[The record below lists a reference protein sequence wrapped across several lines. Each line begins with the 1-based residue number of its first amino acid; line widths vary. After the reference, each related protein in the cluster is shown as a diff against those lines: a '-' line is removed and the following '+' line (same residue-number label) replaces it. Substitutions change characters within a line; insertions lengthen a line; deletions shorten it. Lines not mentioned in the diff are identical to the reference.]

1 VALKPKKK
9 GFVIVQQMIKSA
21 GKFLTI
27 LVIAI
32 GSCFPQLSAQ
42 EYVGGLLSEN
52 TVFSPALN
60 PYIVVEPIIVPE
72 GITLTIEPGTN
83 LSFMISSSIEVD
95 GGTLI
100 ARGLPALPVT
110 MMAQTDKKWDGIN
123 FSVSKTILD
132 EDGNYLSGSIL
143 EYISVN
149 MTTTGLVLSDTALI
163 FAQHLNI
170 TNSDFGVYLQSGST
184 LHLFNSTID
193 QCSFGMYIKNSGS
206 NIIDNCSVTNC
217 DIGIFFPSNNTSRH
231 NRFTNNNLSY
241 HRNIALFMSIGQSNI
256 QYNLIQGNTVAYNNI
271 GLHIG
276 NGGFNDQGFNVI
288 SSNIVQHNDIG
299 IKLSQDTDTL
309 KANLVESNVTGV
321 LLTKASNNYLI
332 NNIIQNNSD
341 WGLTLTDG
349 SSNNYFSTNGLYSN
363 NKGVKVTH
371 KDFKYSTG
379 NAFTLNLLFDNL
391 HETFLFE
398 AGPQQPLSLNSI
410 ISNHD
415 SLVFVNHFESD
426 IFAQNNWW
434 GTTDTTRIDSLIY
447 DFHDQEVY
455 GEVFYKPMLGS
466 PDPQSP
472 ISMPKMV
479 VKRLAGNH
487 ILVDWINNTEPD
499 LAGYKVYYGEAGAGG
514 FNGFVDVGADTTYV
528 FDDLSLSDP
537 IAVTAYDMNADG
549 YSDQPEG
556 HESVYSYAMAG
567 PYAGED
573 TSVCQGESIILSSAT
588 TLFDLNL
595 QWTTSGDGT
604 FNNPAL
610 LNAVYMPGQND
621 ILTGSVILTLSQ
633 TAEGLELTDELEL
646 RISGIPFVYAGS
658 DTTITR
664 QNDYSTITA
673 NAINYSGIYWTT
685 SGDGVFADPNE
696 INTQYQPGSNDIL
709 TGAVQLILE
718 LQSDCGN
725 LSDTMFLAIIPSFN
739 ISGQVHKGDA
749 VVPGGVVVAIRNGA
763 AGPKAVSTVNTL
775 PDGTFNF
782 TNLINGNY
790 FLYALND
797 PQSNPGWV
805 PSYYAANYHW
815 QNAYLLPLETDV
827 FDVDIDLLPLSN
839 QLPSGTGSIGGFFN
853 YLGRSDDEDS
863 IYNKPWFPGTFFQF
877 GQNAGIPAA
886 NHVVLLM
893 NTELNRIFYW
903 ALTASDGSFQFDNL
917 PFGSYCLLGEKAGYV
932 NNLSPVIT
940 LSPTNGEVNGVLLM
954 VNLKN
959 IDVIIPDEEI
969 LPFTKAI
976 LYPNPGNDKVWINPQ
991 LASPDDAVE
1000 LCFYTTDGKLVK
1012 RYKTSE
1018 GLPDGTGQIDIR
1030 DLEAGL
1036 YLVTLSIG
1044 NQLFSTVKLSVIH

>member
-1 VALKPKKK
+1 
-9 GFVIVQQMIKSA
+9 MIKSA
-21 GKFLTI
+21 GKFLTT

-32 GSCFPQLSAQ
+32 GSCIPQLSAQ
-42 EYVGGLLSEN
+42 EYVGGLLLEN

-72 GITLTIEPGTN
+72 GVTLTIEPGTN
-83 LSFMISSSIEVD
+83 LNFMLSSSIKTE

-100 ARGLPALPVT
+100 ARGLPALPIA
-110 MMAQTDKKWDGIN
+110 MMAHTEIKWDGIS
-123 FSVSKTILD
+123 FSASKTIFD

-143 EYISVN
+143 EYISID
-149 MTTTGLVLSDTALI
+149 MAKKGLELSDTAFI
-163 FAQHLNI
+163 YARHLNI
-170 TNSDFGVYLQSGST
+170 INCDYGVDLESGST
-184 LHLFNSTID
+184 LHLYNSNID
-193 QCSFGMYIKNSGS
+193 QCLYGMYIKNSGS

-217 DIGIFFPSNNTSRH
+217 DFGIFLPSNNTSRY
-231 NRFTNNNLSY
+231 NLFTNNNLSY
-241 HRNIALFMSIGQSNI
+241 HRNVALFMSIGQSNI

-276 NGGFNDQGFNVI
+276 NSGVNDQGFNVI

-309 KANLVESNVTGV
+309 KANLVELNVTGV
-321 LLTKASNNYLI
+321 LLTRASKNYLI

-349 SSNNYFSTNGLYSN
+349 SSENYFSTNGFYSN
-363 NKGVKVTH
+363 NRGVKLTH

-379 NAFTLNLLFDNL
+379 NAFTLNLLYDNL
-391 HETFLFE
+391 NETFLFE

-426 IFAQNNWW
+426 IFAWDNWW
-434 GTTDTTRIDSLIY
+434 GTTDTTQIDSLIY
-447 DFHDQEVY
+447 DHHDQVIY
-455 GEVFYKPMLGS
+455 GEVFYKPMLDS

-472 ISMPKMV
+472 ISSPKIV
-479 VKRLAGNH
+479 VKRLAGTH

-499 LAGYKVYYGEAGAGG
+499 LAGYKVYYGESVAGG
-514 FNGFVDVGADTTYV
+514 FNGHIDVGADTTYI
-528 FDDLSLSDP
+528 FDNLSLSDP
-537 IAVTAYDMNADG
+537 IAVTAYDLDADG
-549 YSDQPEG
+549 FTDQAEG
-556 HESVYSYAMAG
+556 HESAYSYALAG

-573 TSVCQGESIILSSAT
+573 ISVCQGESIVLNSAT
-588 TLFDLNL
+588 TLFDVNL
-595 QWTTSGDGT
+595 LWTTTGDGT
-604 FNNPAL
+604 FNNPTL
-610 LNAVYMPGQND
+610 LNAVYIPGQSD
-621 ILTGSVILTLSQ
+621 ILTGIVILTLSQ
-633 TAEGLELTDELEL
+633 SAEGLVLTDELEL
-646 RISGIPFVYAGS
+646 RINGIPFVFAGS

-664 QNDYSTITA
+664 QNVYSTITA
-673 NAINYSGIYWTT
+673 NAFNFSDIYWTS

-696 INTQYQPGSNDIL
+696 LNTQYQPGSNDIL
-709 TGAVQLILE
+709 AGAVQLILE

-725 LSDTMFLAIIPSFN
+725 LSDTLLLAIIPSFSL
-739 ISGQVHKGDA
+739 SGKVHKGDA
-749 VVPGGVVVAIRNGA
+749 VVPDGVVVAIRNGV

-782 TNLINGNY
+782 NNLTIGNY

-797 PQSNPGWV
+797 PQTNPGWV
-805 PSYYAANYHW
+805 PSYYAASYHW
-815 QNAYLLPLETDV
+815 QNAYLLPLDTDV

-839 QLPSGTGSIGGFFN
+839 QLPSGTGSISGFFN

-863 IYNKPWFPGTFFQF
+863 IYNKPWFPGDFYQF

-903 ALTASDGSFQFDNL
+903 ALTASDGSFQFNNL
-917 PFGSYCLLGEKAGYV
+917 PFGRYCLLGEKAGYV

-940 LSPTNGEVNGVLLM
+940 LSPANSVVNGVLLM

-959 IDVIIPDEEI
+959 IDVTIPDEEL
-969 LPFTKAI
+969 LPVTDVI
-976 LYPNPGNDKVWINPQ
+976 LYPNPGNGKVWINPQ
-991 LASPDDAVE
+991 LTSPDEPVVIS
-1000 LCFYTTDGKLVK
+1000 FYATNGRLVK
-1012 RYKTSE
+1012 CIKTNM
-1018 GLPDGTGQIDIR
+1018 GLPGGTGVIDISG
-1030 DLEAGL
+1030 LNAGL
-1036 YLVTLSIG
+1036 YVVTLSIG
-1044 NQLFSTVKLSVIH
+1044 NQPYSTMKLSVIH